1 MGGLKARSK
10 VTLRCVKACSRKV
23 RVTKTADRKGRVR
36 LVVRGGLIARKA
48 TRIELR
54 VSRSGERTRWVRY
67 RFVRVVDRK
76 RGLILTARRAGSGV
90 AAR

>member
-1 MGGLKARSK
+1 M
-10 VTLRCVKACSRKV
+10 
-23 RVTKTADRKGRVR
+23 R

-76 RGLILTARRAGSGV
+76 RGLILKVRKAGAGI